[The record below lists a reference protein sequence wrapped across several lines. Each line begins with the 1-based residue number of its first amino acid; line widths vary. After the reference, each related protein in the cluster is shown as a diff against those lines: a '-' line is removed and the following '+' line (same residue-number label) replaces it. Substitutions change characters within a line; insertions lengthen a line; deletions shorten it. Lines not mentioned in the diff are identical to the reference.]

1 MANRAR
7 QGEKREG
14 EERTVQVWL
23 GWSAV
28 GLRVGSLESLTLMG
42 GNNLGG
48 ALVDTP
54 VRYQVLQ

>member
-1 MANRAR
+1 M
-7 QGEKREG
+7 
-14 EERTVQVWL
+14 QVWL

-48 ALVDTP
+48 GARSWILLSGT
-54 VRYQVLQ
+54 RYCSSAGQ

>member
-1 MANRAR
+1 M
-7 QGEKREG
+7 
-14 EERTVQVWL
+14 QVWL